1 MILMNEERMKNKEYD
16 KITIDHVKVL
26 NKMEEDR
33 IRDKR
38 NKMLREK
45 ENRDVQMLDEKK
57 RKRIE
62 ELKNKKYEKELCKI
76 FIIISNLYKR

>member
-1 MILMNEERMKNKEYD
+1 
-16 KITIDHVKVL
+16 
-26 NKMEEDR
+26 
-33 IRDKR
+33 
-38 NKMLREK
+38 MLREK

>member
-1 MILMNEERMKNKEYD
+1 MILVNEERMKNKEYD

-33 IRDKR
+33 IKDKR
-38 NKMLREK
+38 YKMLREK

-62 ELKNKKYEKELCKI
+62 ELKNRKYEKELCK
-76 FIIISNLYKR
+76 FLFNK